1 MLDALTTL
9 FEVLMAGQ
17 FIHGQTHR
25 VGPVYLLQMARLHE
39 SASRRYLAAI
49 EKLARVRKL
58 QANTPGIRFNT
69 QINLGGRQ
77 PVRPETG
84 VSGGSNAHGG

>member
-17 FIHGQTHR
+17 FIRGQTRR
-25 VGPVYLLQMARLHE
+25 VAPVYLLQMARLHE

-69 QINLGGRQ
+69 QINPGGRQ
-77 PVRPETG
+77 PVKT
-84 VSGGSNAHGG
+84 